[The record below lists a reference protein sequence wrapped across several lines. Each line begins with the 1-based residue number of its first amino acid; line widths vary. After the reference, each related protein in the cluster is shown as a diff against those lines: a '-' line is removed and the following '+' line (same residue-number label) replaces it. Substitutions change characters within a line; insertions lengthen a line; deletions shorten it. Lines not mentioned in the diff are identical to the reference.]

1 MFFFHMLP
9 SWDSIRRQ
17 LDRDIA
23 PYRGGHF
30 RTHRNEPVPSPALI
44 MRRFNCV
51 RSAFDRAE
59 WEACRILGQ
68 RFVDLDISSIIKDL
82 IDVVTQMA
90 MIVVGSAFV
99 GGAAGASAGV
109 LFFGLGA
116 VPGGLIGA
124 ALGAQASAFIL
135 GILGLEAIA
144 ESVIDGFPRIIEYY
158 TRGITTAWQGPREQ
172 GRNPFMGDDL
182 AAQNSAVQEI
192 AQGHVEVV
200 ILLLGAMVQYITR
213 GRGNARALANEM
225 RASAKGERLGQWM
238 LEHEDELKKRPDLQ
252 RPEPRRGALDTQ
264 EPSQSPHRPAEKD
277 REPSG
282 AKPNTM
288 PFFKVDCFEAGKLP
302 ASKIV
307 EFKRQL
313 KGQENG
319 LNRLTVDEY
328 LENIAN
334 PVKRNRTV
342 AKIARKNFQAKLQS
356 RFQDEYSQ
364 YMDPVIA
371 KAESLKK
378 AKETMAS
385 LAGLHNPD
393 LSAGGKDLVRDFG
406 DRQVDSS
413 IGPQWKPRV
422 ANLKEAVEAIPMHLR
437 SKTYLNVELHK
448 C

>member
-99 GGAAGASAGV
+99 GGAAGAGAGV
-109 LFFGLGA
+109 LFFGVGA
-116 VPGGLIGA
+116 VPGGLMGA

-252 RPEPRRGALDTQ
+252 RPEPRRSPFDTQ
-264 EPSQSPHRPAEKD
+264 EPSPNHQSGKD
-277 REPSG
+277 QEPFKG
-282 AKPNTM
+282 KPNTM
-288 PFFKVDCFEAGKLP
+288 RPYDVECFKADKMP
-302 ASKIV
+302 ASKLG
-307 EFKRQL
+307 EFERQL
-313 KGQENG
+313 KGQEDG
-319 LNRLTVDEY
+319 LNRLTVNEY

-334 PVKRNRTV
+334 PIKRSS
-342 AKIARKNFQAKLQS
+342 AAARRARMDLEDTLTA
-356 RFQDEYSQ
+356 RFQEDFLQAMSPREG
-364 YMDPVIA
+364 
-371 KAESLKK
+371 LK
-378 AKETMAS
+378 
-385 LAGLHNPD
+385 
-393 LSAGGKDLVRDFG
+393 
-406 DRQVDSS
+406 
-413 IGPQWKPRV
+413 
-422 ANLKEAVEAIPMHLR
+422 
-437 SKTYLNVELHK
+437 
-448 C
+448 

>member
-99 GGAAGASAGV
+99 GGAAGAGAGV
-109 LFFGLGA
+109 LFFGVGA

-252 RPEPRRGALDTQ
+252 RPEPRRGALEAQ
-264 EPSQSPHRPAEKD
+264 ESASHPAPKSPQPDPPNPKIISDNPSLVDKKAEKHILD
-277 REPSG
+277 G
-282 AKPNTM
+282 
-288 PFFKVDCFEAGKLP
+288 DGP
-302 ASKIV
+302 ASGGHRFGTGVPGKSEFPKSWSDEKILSTISDIATDPKTQWSSPDGRGYQTGSGNRDGINIKV
-307 EFKRQL
+307 VYDKV
-313 KGQENG
+313 KGRVVTGYPTN
-319 LNRLTVDEY
+319 TPK
-328 LENIAN
+328 N
-334 PVKRNRTV
+334 P
-342 AKIARKNFQAKLQS
+342 KL
-356 RFQDEYSQ
+356 
-364 YMDPVIA
+364 
-371 KAESLKK
+371 
-378 AKETMAS
+378 
-385 LAGLHNPD
+385 
-393 LSAGGKDLVRDFG
+393 
-406 DRQVDSS
+406 
-413 IGPQWKPRV
+413 
-422 ANLKEAVEAIPMHLR
+422 
-437 SKTYLNVELHK
+437 
-448 C
+448 

>member
-99 GGAAGASAGV
+99 GGAAGAGAGV
-109 LFFGLGA
+109 LFFGVGA

-200 ILLLGAMVQYITR
+200 ILLLGAIVQYITR

-264 EPSQSPHRPAEKD
+264 EPQVPP
-277 REPSG
+277 PS
-282 AKPNTM
+282 NT
-288 PFFKVDCFEAGKLP
+288 PKTE
-302 ASKIV
+302 IV
-307 EFKRQL
+307 EDLDPKVIQEDPRNLISTQTKSEMSGSQIKR
-313 KGQENG
+313 
-319 LNRLTVDEY
+319 
-328 LENIAN
+328 
-334 PVKRNRTV
+334 
-342 AKIARKNFQAKLQS
+342 
-356 RFQDEYSQ
+356 
-364 YMDPVIA
+364 IA
-371 KAESLKK
+371 KDMEKNGFDPNKPVDVWRNSRGRLEIQDGHHRTEAAKK
-378 AKETMAS
+378 A
-385 LAGLHNPD
+385 GLDKIP
-393 LSAGGKDLVRDFG
+393 VR
-406 DRQVDSS
+406 
-413 IGPQWKPRV
+413 IW
-422 ANLKEAVEAIPMHLR
+422 E
-437 SKTYLNVELHK
+437 
-448 C
+448 

>member
-9 SWDSIRRQ
+9 SWDSIRRK
-17 LDRDIA
+17 LDRDIE

-44 MRRFNCV
+44 IRRFNCV

-99 GGAAGASAGV
+99 GGVAGASAGA
-109 LFFGLGA
+109 LFFGVGA
-116 VPGGLIGA
+116 APGGLMGA
-124 ALGAQASAFIL
+124 ALGAQASTFIL
-135 GILGLEAIA
+135 GILGLESIA
-144 ESVIDGFPRIIEYY
+144 ESVIDGFPRIIHYY
-158 TRGITTAWQGPREQ
+158 TRGISTAWQGPREQ
-172 GRNPFMGDDL
+172 GWSSFMGDDPV
-182 AAQNSAVQEI
+182 AQNSAVQEI

-238 LEHEDELKKRPDLQ
+238 LEHEDDLKKRPDLQ
-252 RPEPRRGALDTQ
+252 RPEPGRGALDTQ
-264 EPSQSPHRPAEKD
+264 EPPQSPHRPAEKD

-406 DRQVDSS
+406 DRQVNSS
-413 IGPQWKPRV
+413 IGPQWKPRI
-422 ANLKEAVEAIPMHLR
+422 ASLKEAVEAIPMHLR

>member
-99 GGAAGASAGV
+99 GGAAGAGAGV
-109 LFFGLGA
+109 LFFGVGA

-252 RPEPRRGALDTQ
+252 RPEPRRGALEAQ
-264 EPSQSPHRPAEKD
+264 ESASHPAPKSPQPDPPNPKIISDNPSLVDKKAEKHILD
-277 REPSG
+277 G
-282 AKPNTM
+282 
-288 PFFKVDCFEAGKLP
+288 DGP
-302 ASKIV
+302 ASGGHRFGTGVPGKSEFPKSWSDEKILSTISDIATDPKTQWPSPDGRGYQTGSGNRDGINIKV
-307 EFKRQL
+307 VYDKV
-313 KGQENG
+313 KGRVVTGYPTN
-319 LNRLTVDEY
+319 TPK
-328 LENIAN
+328 N
-334 PVKRNRTV
+334 P
-342 AKIARKNFQAKLQS
+342 KL
-356 RFQDEYSQ
+356 
-364 YMDPVIA
+364 
-371 KAESLKK
+371 
-378 AKETMAS
+378 
-385 LAGLHNPD
+385 
-393 LSAGGKDLVRDFG
+393 
-406 DRQVDSS
+406 
-413 IGPQWKPRV
+413 
-422 ANLKEAVEAIPMHLR
+422 
-437 SKTYLNVELHK
+437 
-448 C
+448 